1 MEKPIIQ
8 YALDVT
14 TIDSALA
21 LAHQAV
27 DAGIDWL
34 EVGGPLIKFE
44 GVHAIEALHQAFPNQ
59 YIIVDFMI
67 LSGSERYIKAAK
79 EKGANNVTI
88 TALAPDETVQEAI
101 NLCKKYDIH
110 STVDLFNKEDV
121 VYQAKKY
128 EEMGADYIM
137 VHYGVDQKKFNP
149 DGSPISNL
157 KKVVEEVNI
166 PVSYATYDYVES
178 REAVG
183 AGANVIVQGEPLLST
198 SNPKEALEQF
208 IQKTLATT
216 KEMKE

>member
-1 MEKPIIQ
+1 MDKPIIQ

-14 TIDSALA
+14 TIDRALA

-27 DAGIDWL
+27 DAGVDWL

-44 GVHAIEALHQAFPNQ
+44 GIHAIEAIHHAFPDQ

-67 LSGSERYIKAAK
+67 LSGSERYIEAAK
-79 EKGANNVTI
+79 SNGANNVTI

-101 NLCKKYDIH
+101 SLCKEYKID
-110 STVDLFNKEDV
+110 STIDLFNKDNLV
-121 VYQAKKY
+121 FHAKKY
-128 EEMGADYIM
+128 ESMGANYIM

-157 KKVVEEVNI
+157 KKVVEQVNI

-178 REAVG
+178 REAVD
-183 AGANVIVQGEPLLST
+183 AGASVIVQGEPLLST
-198 SNPKEALEQF
+198 SNPKEKLEQF
-208 IQKTLATT
+208 IQKTLASG
-216 KEMKE
+216 KEIE